1 MIDEDED
8 FLDDTHD
15 EEAEIEDSD
24 VDDDDDEG
32 QDDDGETPLA
42 HHMALL
48 TKNGMIAL
56 LLLQI
61 FSDGG
66 VIVRL
71 DPREGQPAANRYTDP
86 NAAESF
92 FTRSLRTSERNGW
105 VVAWEGAPGFG

>member
-1 MIDEDED
+1 MMDEDDYLED
-8 FLDDTHD
+8 DEAEEADDADDDT
-15 EEAEIEDSD
+15 
-24 VDDDDDEG
+24 DDDSEEE
-32 QDDDGETPLA
+32 GETPLA

-86 NAAESF
+86 NAAETF

-105 VVAWEGAPGFG
+105 VVAWEGEPSFG

>member
-1 MIDEDED
+1 MIDEEED
-8 FLDDTHD
+8 YLDDSD
-15 EEAEIEDSD
+15 EEAESLDSD
-24 VDDDDDEG
+24 VDDDDE

-105 VVAWEGAPGFG
+105 TVAWEGAPGFG